1 MKLKKLS
8 CALAL
13 FCIPAIAVAATIRS
27 SKISPI
33 VDVPSGYLLG
43 GSQGTKWVSAK
54 QTAAQMKGGEAYRV
68 LELRRQIS
76 RAVGSKART
85 NEAPCLETFFVD
97 IKPKIGELAVGGA
110 GNAQPRTPQTLSNN
124 SPVYRKIVGDILKKH
139 GLKPNVKITQ
149 IMRVDLEGDGTQEVL
164 ISATNYKGYAGSL
177 DSISSRSLKNEYSMV
192 LLRKV
197 VGSKVVTQML
207 DEEYYVK
214 DRDFNAPNIFTIAG
228 VWDLNGDGRL
238 EIVTRGRYY
247 EGDATMVYEM
257 RGGKAVKVLES
268 GCGA

>member
-124 SPVYRKIVGDILKKH
+124 SPVYRKIVGDILKAH
-139 GLKPNVKITQ
+139 GLKPNAKITQ
-149 IMRVDLEGDGTQEVL
+149 ILRVDLEGDGQNEVL
-164 ISATNYKGYAGSL
+164 ISATLHKGYETG
-177 DSISSRSLKNEYSMV
+177 SISPRSLKNEYSIL

-197 VGSKVVTQML
+197 GGGKVVTQML